1 MEDKKNK
8 LIKIEIEEKDG
19 KLVVSSRVIARELG
33 KRHDAVLRDIEN
45 ILKKGTPQIC
55 GLFIKSEYIAS
66 NGKTNKEYLLTKD
79 GFTLYMFNIQGYQ
92 EFKIKYINEFN
103 ERGRIIEELKKE
115 KTEKISIKDKCL
127 LNIINAKSET
137 ETALAIRDYENSYVK
152 PLEIENKKQ
161 GDYIKHVVINEKY
174 YIIPKQIGAKFNM
187 TANLLNKILNGL
199 GIIYRVGKKWCLTR
213 DYLGIADY
221 RYFQKPNGEWEKGT
235 SLHYSNEGE
244 KLIFDI
250 LVANG
255 YEPIKAGYLNE

>member
-1 MEDKKNK
+1 MADKKNK

-19 KLVVSSRVIARELG
+19 KLVVSSRTIARELG
-33 KRHDAVLRDIEN
+33 KQHKHILETLDKILESRDFGSLIIPSTYKIEGQ
-45 ILKKGTPQIC
+45 KR
-55 GLFIKSEYIAS
+55 SY
-66 NGKTNKEYLLTKD
+66 KEYLLTKD
-79 GFTLYMFNIQGYQ
+79 GFTLYMFNVQGYQ
-92 EFKIKYINEFN
+92 EFKMKYINEFN

-137 ETALAIRDYENSYVK
+137 ETALAIRDYEISYVK

-161 GDYIKHVVINEKY
+161 KDYIDHVVINEKY

-187 TANLLNKILNGL
+187 TANLLNKVLNGL

-221 RYFQKPNGEWEKGT
+221 NYFQKPNGEWEKGT
-235 SLHYSNEGE
+235 SLHYLNEGE